1 MLIALWKYKFFILNS
16 IKNDLTNNFKRSSIG
31 SLWIIL
37 NPLSQVLIYSLILS
51 KIISAKLPNSSNEYG
66 YSIYLMAGLLCWNH
80 FQGILTRSTNI
91 FIDNSNYL
99 KKMQFPRTTIPAI
112 LYGSEV
118 LNSFLLFVAI
128 IFIALILQ
136 YPLNIGVLLV
146 IPFMILL
153 LGLFTISIGILLGVI
168 NVFIRDISQLL
179 AIVIQ
184 LLFWFTPIV
193 YPETIVPSYL
203 LKLLKINPMYHFV
216 KIYQNMICLGE
227 FPNFIIF
234 LLLILLTTLALVFAI
249 KFYKNSI
256 DEIIDAI

>member
-1 MLIALWKYKFFILNS
+1 MLFALWRFKFFILNS

-31 SLWIIL
+31 SLWVIL

-80 FQGILTRSTNI
+80 FQAILTRSTSI

-99 KKMQFPRTTIPAI
+99 KKMQFPRSTIPAI

-118 LNSFLLFVAI
+118 LNNLLLFVSI

-136 YPLNIGVLLV
+136 YPLNLGVLFIV
-146 IPFMILL
+146 PFMIFL
-153 LGLFTISIGILLGVI
+153 LGLFTISIGIFLGVI
-168 NVFIRDISQLL
+168 NVFIRDVSQLL
-179 AIVIQ
+179 AILLQ

-193 YPETIVPSYL
+193 YPESIVPSYL
-203 LKLLKINPMYHFV
+203 LKFLKINPMYHFV

-227 FPNFIIF
+227 FPKSTV
-234 LLLILLTTLALVFAI
+234 LLSLILITSASLIFAM